1 MLLLANPDVD
11 VNLAMPW
18 KLQGAT
24 VEATPLFAA
33 TFQEETEVVE
43 LLMNH
48 PRVDVPRYSQ
58 VERAKGST
66 DTKEELMEMAI

>member
-33 TFQEETEVVE
+33 TFQEESEVVE

-48 PRVDVPRYSQ
+48 PRVDIPRYSQ
-58 VERAKGST
+58 VEHAKGST